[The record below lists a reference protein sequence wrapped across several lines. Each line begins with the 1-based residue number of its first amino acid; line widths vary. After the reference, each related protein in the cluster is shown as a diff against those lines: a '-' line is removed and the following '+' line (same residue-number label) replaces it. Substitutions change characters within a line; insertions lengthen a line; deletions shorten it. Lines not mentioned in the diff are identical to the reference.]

1 MILEKD
7 LAKLSYSQAPKM
19 VTFSVPGAKGEKILE
34 DSNGLSL
41 QQSAGNYQVN

>member
-19 VTFSVPGAKGEKILE
+19 VTYSVPGSKGEKTLE
-34 DSNGLSL
+34 DSYELSL
-41 QQSAGNYQVN
+41 QQAAGNYQVN